1 MQPYRNSF
9 RHVMKAT
16 SLFGGVQVFN
26 ILISIVRSK
35 FIALFIGP
43 TGMGIASLFNTT
55 LNVVDA
61 VTNLGLNRSA
71 VKDISYAKENYEA
84 SKVAR
89 TIHVL
94 KRLVWFTA
102 VIGTVLMM
110 ITSPW
115 LSEIAFESKEYTIS
129 FIWLSAALLF
139 KQFTHSNLAI
149 LQGLQKLGNL
159 AKANLV
165 GNTVGLLI
173 TVPLYYFFR
182 IDAIVPAIIIAS
194 LISFAI
200 TLYYTNK
207 TKVEKVALTN
217 KEAFSE
223 GKEMINLGVTLSVS
237 SVITLLAAY
246 VIQIYI
252 SNEGG
257 VDAVGFYNAG
267 MVILN
272 TYVGLVF
279 NAMSTDYFPRLSA
292 VSNAI
297 EKVRN
302 IVFEQAFIAV
312 LLILPIIVIFVA
324 FAPFIITLLYSQE
337 FSPTVQ
343 FVSWGILGMLFKAV
357 SFSLGYII
365 IAKGDSKVFIKTAI
379 GFNITLVVMNIIGYT
394 YWGLEGLGI
403 SYFIYF
409 LIHFIVIWFITYY
422 RYNFTF
428 KKEFYYIFG
437 ISIVLCSLAFLLSN
451 IEDDVLK
458 YVSLSVMIIISSI
471 FSVYHIDKKIE
482 IRDLIQNFFRRKK

>member
-1 MQPYRNSF
+1 M
-9 RHVMKAT
+9 
-16 SLFGGVQVFN
+16 
-26 ILISIVRSK
+26 
-35 FIALFIGP
+35 
-43 TGMGIASLFNTT
+43 
-55 LNVVDA
+55 
-61 VTNLGLNRSA
+61 
-71 VKDISYAKENYEA
+71 
-84 SKVAR
+84 
-89 TIHVL
+89 
-94 KRLVWFTA
+94 
-102 VIGTVLMM
+102 
-110 ITSPW
+110 
-115 LSEIAFESKEYTIS
+115 
-129 FIWLSAALLF
+129 
-139 KQFTHSNLAI
+139 AI

-207 TKVEKVALTN
+207 TKVEKVPLTN

-223 GKEMINLGVTLSVS
+223 GKDMIQLGVTLSVS

-246 VIQIYI
+246 IIQIYI

-257 VDAVGFYNAG
+257 VDVVGFYNAG

-297 EKVRN
+297 EKIRN
-302 IVFEQAFIAV
+302 IVFEQAYIAV
-312 LLILPIIVIFVA
+312 LLIVPIIVVFVA
-324 FAPFIITLLYSQE
+324 FAPFFITLLYSQE
-337 FSPTVQ
+337 FTPTVQ

-379 GFNITLVVMNIIGYT
+379 GFNSILVFMNIIGYT

-409 LIHFIVIWFITYY
+409 IIHFIVVWLITYY

-437 ISIVLCSLAFLLSN
+437 ISIVLCGVSFLLSYL
-451 IEDDVLK
+451 EDDVLK
-458 YVSLSVMIIISSI
+458 YVSLSVMILISSI
-471 FSVYHIDKKIE
+471 FSVYYIDKKIA

>member
-1 MQPYRNSF
+1 MQPYKNSF
-9 RHVMKAT
+9 RHVLKAT

-26 ILISIVRSK
+26 ILISIIRSK

-55 LNVVDA
+55 INVVDA

-89 TIHVL
+89 TVHVL

-102 VIGTVLMM
+102 VIGAVLMM

-115 LSEIAFESKEYTIS
+115 LSEIAFESKEYTVS
-129 FIWLSAALLF
+129 FIWLAIALLF

-165 GNTVGLLI
+165 GNSVGLLI

-200 TLYYTNK
+200 TVYYTNK
-207 TKVEKVALTN
+207 TEVEKVKLTN

-237 SVITLLAAY
+237 SVITLIAAY
-246 VIQIYI
+246 IIQIYI

-257 VDAVGFYNAG
+257 VDAVGYYNAG

-292 VSNAI
+292 VSNTI
-297 EKVRN
+297 EKIKNV
-302 IVFEQAFIAV
+302 VFEQAYVAV
-312 LLILPIIVIFVA
+312 LLIVPIIVIFIA
-324 FAPFIITLLYSQE
+324 FAPFFITLLYSE
-337 FSPTVQ
+337 AFTPTVA

-365 IAKGDSKVFIKTAI
+365 IAKGDSRVFIKTAI
-379 GFNITLVVMNIIGYT
+379 GFNTALVVMNIIGYT
-394 YWGLEGLGI
+394 YWGLQGLGV

-409 LIHFIVIWFITYY
+409 IIHLIVVWLITYY
-422 RYNFTF
+422 RYKFTF
-428 KKEFYYIFG
+428 KKEFYYIF
-437 ISIVLCSLAFLLSN
+437 IVSTILCFSSFLLSE
-451 IEDDVLK
+451 IEDTVVK
-458 YVSLSVMIIISSI
+458 YVSLSIMIVISSI
-471 FSVYHIDKKIE
+471 FSIYYIDKKIG
-482 IRDLIQNFFRRKK
+482 IRDVIQNFFRRKK